1 VKKKFNLSQTFR
13 KWHRDLGYLVI
24 GITIVYSLSGIMLS
38 FRDLHIF
45 EKEYMLTSKIEKN
58 LKNPEDSFVNSFI
71 KNEEKSN
78 LPSHVVKKSVIDSLK
93 QIENTDTYI
102 KYQVSRKK
110 DLKTI
115 TYYKNSGEVI
125 YSISAYPTFIKPFID
140 AHKSSSKDK
149 WLYLSLAYSVI
160 LFFLAIS
167 AIFMVKGKNGFRQRG
182 VYLTLL
188 GVVLI
193 AFFLYI

>member
-1 VKKKFNLSQTFR
+1 MKKKFNLSQTFR

-58 LKNPEDSFVNSFI
+58 LKNPEDSFIDSFI

-140 AHKSSSKDK
+140 AHKSSSQDK
-149 WLYLSLAYSVI
+149 WLYLSLTYSVI

-188 GVVLI
+188 GIILI
-193 AFFLYI
+193 ALFLYI

>member
-1 VKKKFNLSQTFR
+1 MKKSKNLSQKFR
-13 KWHRDLGYLVI
+13 QWHRDLGYLVI
-24 GITIVYSLSGIMLS
+24 GITIIYSLSGIMLS

-45 EKEYMLTSKIEKN
+45 EKEYILNTKIEKN
-58 LKNPEDSFVNSFI
+58 ATNVETKIIDAFSNI
-71 KNEEKSN
+71 KQKQE
-78 LPSHVVKKSVIDSLK
+78 LPSHVIKKSVIDSIK
-93 QIENTDTYI
+93 IIEDTDTYT

-110 DLKTI
+110 NMKII

-140 AHKSSSKDK
+140 AHKSSSQDR
-149 WLYLSLAYSVI
+149 WAYLALAYSII

-167 AIFMVKGKNGFRQRG
+167 AIFMVKGKYGFKQRG

-188 GVVLI
+188 GVLI
-193 AFFLYI
+193 VVAFLYI

>member
-1 VKKKFNLSQTFR
+1 MKKSKNLSQKFR
-13 KWHRDLGYLVI
+13 QWHRDLGYLVI
-24 GITIVYSLSGIMLS
+24 GITIIYSLSGIMLS

-45 EKEYMLTSKIEKN
+45 EKEYILNTKIEKN
-58 LKNPEDSFVNSFI
+58 ATNVETKIIDAFSNI
-71 KNEEKSN
+71 KQKQE
-78 LPSHVVKKSVIDSLK
+78 LPSHVVKKSVIDSIK
-93 QIENTDTYI
+93 IIENTDTYT

-110 DLKTI
+110 NMKII

-140 AHKSSSKDK
+140 AHKSSSQDR
-149 WLYLSLAYSVI
+149 WAYLALAYSII

-167 AIFMVKGKNGFRQRG
+167 AIFMVKGKYGFKQRG

-188 GVVLI
+188 GVLI
-193 AFFLYI
+193 VAAFLYI

>member
-1 VKKKFNLSQTFR
+1 MKKKFNLSQTFR

-58 LKNPEDSFVNSFI
+58 LKNPEDNFVNSFI

-93 QIENTDTYI
+93 QVENTDTYI